1 MRILLKA
8 KFSNTA
14 QTPFKE
20 NQSEIWYVL
29 FLHTLKRML
38 SAILPVEC
46 SEMLR
51 WRWTYK
57 RQGERVRSRQ
67 KTMLGH
73 FEGRIQQE
81 KHENVLQ
88 LW

>member
-20 NQSEIWYVL
+20 NQSEICYVL

-38 SAILPVEC
+38 SAILPIEC

-51 WRWTYK
+51 
-57 RQGERVRSRQ
+57 
-67 KTMLGH
+67 
-73 FEGRIQQE
+73 
-81 KHENVLQ
+81 
-88 LW
+88 